1 MERLKLRARIVEKF
15 GTNRQFAESL
25 GITPLTVTNV
35 VKGRTTPTTRQM
47 PRWCEALEIAP
58 EETGL
63 FFTIKPQKT
72 EG

>member
-15 GTNRQFAESL
+15 GTNRQFAEIL

-35 VKGRTTPTTRQM
+35 VKGRTTPTTRQL

-72 EG
+72 EE